1 MSSPKY
7 DLVVIG
13 SGPGG
18 YVSAIRAAQLGMKTA
33 VIERDNPGGVC
44 LNWGCIPSK
53 AIIKCAEV
61 YNYFQSSENYGISH
75 KGLSFDYSKVI
86 DKSRGAS
93 SSLNKGVE
101 FLLKKNKIDLIKGAA
116 KLLRP
121 GAIGIAGDE
130 DSEIQGQKI
139 LLATGSVPRT
149 IPGMEIDGKIV
160 MTSDEAIM
168 NRSVPKNIVIIGG
181 GYIGVEFAYVYNSF
195 GSKVTI
201 VEMAPNI
208 IPGADEDI
216 SKELEKSFKKRGIE
230 ILTSTAYKSIK
241 KTKTGAK
248 ITVADVGSGE
258 EKTLSKEIVLV
269 AIGRKAV
276 ANSAPT
282 SFSFYGSGDS
292 LGLDELGI
300 ETDEQGFIKTDES
313 YSTTCSG
320 VYAIGD
326 VNGPPLL
333 AHKAS
338 DEGVVAVERMNGL
351 ETRVHY
357 DNIPGCV
364 YCQPEVAS
372 VGLTKKQ
379 ANDSGYNLSVGT
391 FPFKAVGKAVAVG
404 ETEGF
409 VKIISNK
416 DNGEILGAHIIGH
429 GATELIAELGTAKT
443 LESTPYEIA
452 TTSHAHPTLSEA
464 VMEAAL
470 AAMGRRRNF

>member
-1 MSSPKY
+1 MSSKY

-33 VIERDNPGGVC
+33 VVERDNPGGVC

-61 YNYFQSSENYGISH
+61 YNYFKDSEDYGISH

-121 GAIGIAGDE
+121 GAVGIAGDE
-130 DSEIQGQKI
+130 DSEIQAQKI

-149 IPGMEIDGKIV
+149 IPGLEIDGKTV
-160 MTSDEAIM
+160 LTSDEAIM
-168 NRSVPKNIVIIGG
+168 NRRIPKTIAIIGG

-216 SKELEKSFKKRGIE
+216 SRELESSFRKRGME
-230 ILTSTAYKSIK
+230 VLVSTAYKGIK
-241 KTKTGAK
+241 KTKSGAK
-248 ITVADVGSGE
+248 ITVADVVSGE
-258 EKTLSKEIVLV
+258 EKTVDAETVLV

-282 SFSFYGSGDS
+282 SFSFYGSGDPI
-292 LGLDELGI
+292 GLDELGI

-326 VNGPPLL
+326 VKGPPLL

-338 DEGVVAVERMNGL
+338 DEGVVCVERMNGMD
-351 ETRVHY
+351 TRVHY
-357 DNIPGCV
+357 NNIPGCV

-372 VGLTKKQ
+372 VGLTEKQ
-379 ANDSGYNLSVGT
+379 AKDGGYNISVGT

-409 VKIISNK
+409 VKIISDNE
-416 DNGEILGAHIIGH
+416 NGEILGAHIIGH
-429 GATELIAELGTAKT
+429 GATELIAEIGTAKT
-443 LESTPYEIA
+443 LESTPFEIA

-470 AAMGRRRNF
+470 SAMGRSRNF

>member
-1 MSSPKY
+1 MSSKY

-18 YVSAIRAAQLGMKTA
+18 YLSAIRAAQLGMKTV
-33 VIERDNPGGVC
+33 VIERDSPGGVC

-61 YNYFQSSENYGISH
+61 YSYFNKSEDYGITH
-75 KGLSFDYSKVI
+75 KGLSCNYSKVI

-101 FLLKKNKIDLIKGAA
+101 FLLKKNKVDLIKGSA

-121 GAIGIAGDE
+121 GAVGIAGDE

-149 IPGMEIDGKIV
+149 IPGLDIDGKIV

-168 NRSVPKNIVIIGG
+168 NRRIPKSIVIIGG
-181 GYIGVEFAYVYNSF
+181 GYIGVEFAYVYNAF

-201 VEMAPNI
+201 VEMVPNI
-208 IPGADEDI
+208 IPGADEDV
-216 SKELEKSFKKRGIE
+216 SKELEKNFKKSGIE

-248 ITVADVGSGE
+248 ITVADAASGK
-258 EKTLSKEIVLV
+258 EKVLSAEMVLV

-276 ANSAPT
+276 TNSAPT

-326 VNGPPLL
+326 VIGPPLL

-338 DEGVVAVERMNGL
+338 DEGVVAVERMNGMD
-351 ETRVHY
+351 TRVHY

-372 VGLTKKQ
+372 VGLTEKQ
-379 ANDSGYNLSVGT
+379 ANERGHNFSIGT
-391 FPFKAVGKAVAVG
+391 FPFKASGKAVAVG
-404 ETEGF
+404 EPEGF
-409 VKIISNK
+409 VKIIFSK

-429 GATELIAELGTAKT
+429 GATELIAEIGTAKT

-470 AAMGRRRNF
+470 AAMGRMRNF

>member
-1 MSSPKY
+1 MSSNY

-33 VIERDNPGGVC
+33 VVERDKAGGVC

-61 YNYFQSSENYGISH
+61 YGYFKKSEDYGISH

-86 DKSRGAS
+86 DKSRGTS
-93 SSLNKGVE
+93 SALNKGVE
-101 FLLKKNKIDLIKGAA
+101 FLLKKNKVDLVKGSA
-116 KLLRP
+116 KLIRP
-121 GAIGIAGDE
+121 GAVGIAGDE
-130 DSEIQGQKI
+130 DSEIQARKI

-149 IPGMEIDGKIV
+149 IPGLDIDGKIV
-160 MTSDEAIM
+160 VTSDEAIM
-168 NRSVPKNIVIIGG
+168 NRSIPKTIVIIGG
-181 GYIGVEFAYVYNSF
+181 GYIGVEFAYVYGAF
-195 GSKVTI
+195 GSKVTV

-216 SKELEKSFKKRGIE
+216 SKELEKNFKKNGIE
-230 ILTSTAYKSIK
+230 TLTSTAYKSLK

-248 ITVADVGSGE
+248 VTVANVDSGE
-258 EKTLSKEIVLV
+258 EKTLNAEIVLV

-282 SFSFYGSGDS
+282 SFSFYGSGDDI
-292 LGLDELGI
+292 GLDSLGI

-313 YSTTCSG
+313 YQTTCSG
-320 VYAIGD
+320 VYAVGD
-326 VNGPPLL
+326 VTGPPLL

-338 DEGVVAVERMNGL
+338 DEGVVAVERMNGMN
-351 ETRVHY
+351 TRVHY
-357 DNIPGCV
+357 DNIPSCV

-372 VGLTKKQ
+372 VGLTEKQ
-379 ANDSGYNLSVGT
+379 ANDEGYNISVGS

-409 VKIISNK
+409 VKIISNN

-429 GATELIAELGTAKT
+429 GATELIAEIGTAKT

-470 AAMGRRRNF
+470 SAMGRARNF

>member
-1 MSSPKY
+1 MSSKY
-7 DLVVIG
+7 DLVIIG

-18 YVSAIRAAQLGMKTA
+18 YISAIRAAQLGMKTA
-33 VIERDNPGGVC
+33 VVERDNPGGVC

-61 YNYFQSSENYGISH
+61 YNYFRDAENYGISH

-101 FLLKKNKIDLIKGAA
+101 FLLKKNKVDLIKGAA

-121 GAIGIAGDE
+121 DSVGIVGDE
-130 DSEIQGQKI
+130 DSEIQAQKI
-139 LLATGSVPRT
+139 MLATGSVPRT
-149 IPGMEIDGKIV
+149 IPGLDIDGKIV

-168 NRSVPKNIVIIGG
+168 NRRIPKTIAIIGG
-181 GYIGVEFAYVYNSF
+181 GYIGVEFAYVYNAF

-216 SKELEKSFKKRGIE
+216 SKELEKSFKKSGIE
-230 ILTSTAYKSIK
+230 VLTSTAYKSIK
-241 KTKTGAK
+241 KTKKEAK
-248 ITVADVGSGE
+248 VTVADAGSGK
-258 EKTLSKEIVLV
+258 EKTLNAEMVLV

-292 LGLDELGI
+292 LGLAELGI
-300 ETDEQGFIKTDES
+300 DINEQGFIKTDES

-326 VNGPPLL
+326 VIGPPLL

-351 ETRVHY
+351 DTRVHY
-357 DNIPGCV
+357 NNIPGCV
-364 YCQPEVAS
+364 YCQPEIAS
-372 VGLTKKQ
+372 VGLTEKQ
-379 ANDSGYNLSVGT
+379 ANDDGYNISVGS

-429 GATELIAELGTAKT
+429 GATELIAEIGTAKT

-470 AAMGRRRNF
+470 SVMGRQRNF